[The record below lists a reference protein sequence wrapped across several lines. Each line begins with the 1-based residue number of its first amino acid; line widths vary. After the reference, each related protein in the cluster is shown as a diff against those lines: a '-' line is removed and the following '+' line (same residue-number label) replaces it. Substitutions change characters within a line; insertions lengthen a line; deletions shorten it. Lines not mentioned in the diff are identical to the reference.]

1 MFSLDLDW
9 KMKAKEF
16 NGISW
21 DMKKAKNHM
30 NILFSLA
37 TYMD

>member
-21 DMKKAKNHM
+21 DMKKIKESCE
-30 NILFSLA
+30 LFSLA